1 MVRKQSKQLLSLNK
15 FLDDLANNTPN
26 GEQFKTKD
34 LGKKQRNNPKSRK
47 LQVLS
52 RRNTKYR

>member
-1 MVRKQSKQLLSLNK
+1 MDQKQSKELLMLNK

-26 GEQFKTKD
+26 AKQFKKKD
-34 LGKKQRNNPKSRK
+34 LGKIKRSNRKSRN
-47 LQVLS
+47 LQTLQ

>member
-1 MVRKQSKQLLSLNK
+1 MVQKQSKELLKLNK

-26 GEQFKTKD
+26 GEQFKKKD

-47 LQVLS
+47 VQVLS
-52 RRNTKYR
+52 KRNSKYR